1 MLEKIPP
8 RERELVDFLYRAGEC
23 TVADLRN
30 HLPEA
35 PSASALRTMLARL
48 EAKGLV
54 QRRQSGEGWL
64 YSPTVPQEAAKESML
79 QHVVRTF
86 FQGSAASA
94 ATALLG
100 MSDKLDAGELD
111 ELEKLIT
118 AARQRRSKP

>member
-8 RERELVDFLYRAGEC
+8 RERELVDFLYRAGEA

-30 HLPEA
+30 HLADA
-35 PSASALRTMLARL
+35 PSASALRTMLSRL

-54 QRRQSGEGWL
+54 RRRQAAEGWL
-64 YSPTVPQEAAKESML
+64 YSPTVPQDAAKESML

-86 FQGSAASA
+86 FHGSPASA

-100 MSDKLDAGELD
+100 MSEKLDARELD
-111 ELEKLIT
+111 ELEKLIA
-118 AARQRRSKP
+118 AARQRRSPS

>member
-100 MSDKLDAGELD
+100 MSDKLDAGDLD
-111 ELEKLIT
+111 ELEKLIA

>member
-8 RERELVDFLYRAGEC
+8 RERELVDFLYRAGEA

-30 HLPEA
+30 HLADA

-64 YSPTVPQEAAKESML
+64 YSPTVPQDDAKQSML

-86 FQGSAASA
+86 FNGSAASA

-100 MSDKLDAGELD
+100 MGGPLDAKDID
-111 ELEKLIT
+111 ELEKLVA
-118 AARQRRSKP
+118 AARQRRSKS

>member
-8 RERELVDFLYRAGEC
+8 RERELVDFLYRAGEA

-30 HLPEA
+30 HLPDA

-54 QRRQSGEGWL
+54 QRRRADEGWL
-64 YSPTVPQEAAKESML
+64 YSPTVPQDAAKESML

-86 FQGSAASA
+86 FHGSPASA

-100 MSDKLDAGELD
+100 MSEKLDARELD
-111 ELEKLIT
+111 ELEKLIA
-118 AARQRRSKP
+118 AARQRRSKS

>member
-1 MLEKIPP
+1 MFEKIPP

-35 PSASALRTMLARL
+35 LSASALRTMLARL

-54 QRRQSGEGWL
+54 QRRQSDAGWL
-64 YSPTVPQEAAKESML
+64 YSPTVPQDEAKESML
-79 QHVVRTF
+79 QHVVRVF

-100 MSDKLDAGELD
+100 MSEKLDAKELD
-111 ELEKLIT
+111 ALEKLVA
-118 AARQRRSKP
+118 AARQRRSKS

>member
-23 TVADLRN
+23 TVADLRH
-30 HLPEA
+30 HLADA

-54 QRRQSGEGWL
+54 QRRQAEGGWL
-64 YSPTVPQEAAKESML
+64 YSPTVPQDAAKQSML
-79 QHVVRTF
+79 QHVVNVF
-86 FQGSAASA
+86 FHGSPASA

-100 MSDKLDAGELD
+100 MSERIDAQEL
-111 ELEKLIT
+111 EALEKLVA
-118 AARQRRSKP
+118 AARQRRSTP

>member
-8 RERELVDFLYRAGEC
+8 RERELVDFLYRAGEA

-30 HLPEA
+30 HLPDA
-35 PSASALRTMLARL
+35 PSASALRTMLSRL

-54 QRRQSGEGWL
+54 RRRQAEEGWL
-64 YSPTVPQEAAKESML
+64 YSPTVPQDAAKESML

-86 FQGSAASA
+86 FHGSPASA

-100 MSDKLDAGELD
+100 MSEKLDARELD
-111 ELEKLIT
+111 ELEKLIA
-118 AARQRRSKP
+118 AARQRRSKS

>member
-1 MLEKIPP
+1 MLEKVPP

-30 HLPEA
+30 HLSDA

-64 YSPTVPQEAAKESML
+64 YSPTVPQDAAKESML

-100 MSDKLDAGELD
+100 MSEKLETRELD
-111 ELEKLIT
+111 ELEKLIA

>member
-8 RERELVDFLYRAGEC
+8 RERELVDFLYRAGEA

-30 HLPEA
+30 HLADA

-54 QRRQSGEGWL
+54 QRRQAPEGWL
-64 YSPTVPQEAAKESML
+64 YSPTVPQDAAKESML

-86 FQGSAASA
+86 FHGSPASA

-100 MSDKLDAGELD
+100 MSEKLEPRELD
-111 ELEKLIT
+111 ELEKLLA
-118 AARQRRSKP
+118 AARQRRSKS